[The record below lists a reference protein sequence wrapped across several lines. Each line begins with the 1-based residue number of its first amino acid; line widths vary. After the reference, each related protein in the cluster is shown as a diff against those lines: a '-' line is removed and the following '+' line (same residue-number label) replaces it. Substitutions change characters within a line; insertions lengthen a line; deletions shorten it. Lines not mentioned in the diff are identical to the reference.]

1 MTDSRSALTKHQEHV
16 SLAIPYNPTM
26 KLNAF
31 QIIMLAALISPA
43 LAQDATSQP
52 KQEDKPRFQITDA
65 KITPVVIEDPFAEN
79 NRDGRIIFSGQ
90 PTEDDLRAFA
100 ALGGKVVI
108 NSRSQKEMDRLK
120 FDEAALCE
128 ELGLVY
134 AHIPVSSSKLTA
146 AEPFGLSLVL
156 AENQDSQVLMHCGSG
171 SRSTTLYTL
180 QLITTGQMNKD
191 QAIDHAHEL
200 GLSDSSI
207 PYIEKALMEVP
218 QRAIASVD
226 PARLIDNVHMLTS
239 FGTRHTLSDTTS
251 EHRGIGAARRW
262 VHKAFEEAVAGHNR
276 APEFAPLVSFDSHTV
291 EPDGRRIF
299 EQVEVV
305 NVLCTIP
312 GTNSESTNRLYY
324 VLAHLD
330 SRATDA
336 MDATSDAPG
345 ANDDASGVAALI
357 ELARVLSKESL
368 DSTVVLMA
376 TSGEE
381 QGLFGAKLHAQDLI
395 EAGADVRGVL
405 NNDTIGDPTGIGELD
420 GSTEVRIF
428 SEGLGLD
435 LVNLD
440 DPAQLKSA
448 LYRLRST
455 GSESDSDS
463 RQLARYINFIGKLHG
478 ELPVKP
484 KLIFRPDRYLRGG
497 DHTPF
502 NQLGMP
508 AVRFC
513 EVYEEYNHQHQDVRI
528 EDGIQYGDLANHVDA
543 EYLAGV
549 TKLNTAVLVHLANA
563 PSSPSNARIITADL
577 TNDTTLR
584 WTASPESDTAGYEVL
599 WRETTDYDWKKVK
612 DVGNVTEATIDLSKD
627 NWIFAVRAYDQE
639 GYRSPAAYPTS
650 ARE

>member
-1 MTDSRSALTKHQEHV
+1 MD
-16 SLAIPYNPTM
+16 
-26 KLNAF
+26 KL
-31 QIIMLAALISPA
+31 
-43 LAQDATSQP
+43 
-52 KQEDKPRFQITDA
+52 
-65 KITPVVIEDPFAEN
+65 
-79 NRDGRIIFSGQ
+79 G
-90 PTEDDLRAFA
+90 
-100 ALGGKVVI
+100 
-108 NSRSQKEMDRLK
+108 
-120 FDEAALCE
+120 FDEEKLCKD
-128 ELGLVY
+128 LGLEY
-134 AHIPVSSSKLTA
+134 FHIPVSSSKLTLL
-146 AEPFGLSLVL
+146 EPSALNELL
-156 AENQDSQVLMHCGSG
+156 AKNTESEILMHCGSG
-171 SRSTTLYTL
+171 SRSAMLYGL
-180 QLITTGQMNKD
+180 
-191 QAIDHAHEL
+191 AHVTSGHMTKKEAVSHSIEL
-200 GLSDSSI
+200 GMSPRSV
-207 PYIEKALMEVP
+207 PYFEKALMEVP

-239 FGTRHTLSDTTS
+239 FGTRHTLSDTKS

-262 VHKAFEEAVAGHNR
+262 VHKAFEEAIADHNKP
-276 APEFAPLVSFDSHTV
+276 AEFAPSVSFDSHTV
-291 EPDGRRIF
+291 EPDGRRIP
-299 EQVEVV
+299 EQVEIV

-312 GTNSESTNRLYY
+312 GTNTESTNRLYY

-336 MDATSDAPG
+336 MDATSEAPG

-381 QGLFGAKLHAQDLI
+381 QGLFGARLHAQDLVD
-395 EAGADVRGVL
+395 AGADVRAVL
-405 NNDTIGDPTGIGELD
+405 NNDTIGDPTGIGDLD

-440 DPAQLKSA
+440 DPQQLRSA

-463 RQLARYINFIGKLHG
+463 RQLARYIHFIGKLHG

-549 TKLNTAVLVHLANA
+549 TQLNTAVLVHLANA
-563 PSSPSNARIITADL
+563 PSSPSNARIITAEL

-584 WTASPESDTAGYEVL
+584 WDASPESDTAGYEVL
-599 WRETTDYDWKKVK
+599 WRETTDHDWTKFK

>member
-1 MTDSRSALTKHQEHV
+1 MITKAKNSAVLQ
-16 SLAIPYNPTM
+16 LA
-26 KLNAF
+26 L
-31 QIIMLAALISPA
+31 LAALTMPA
-43 LAQDATSQP
+43 LAQDSADDT
-52 KQEDKPRFQITDA
+52 KQEEQPRFTITDA

-79 NRDGRIIFSGQ
+79 ARDGKIVFSGQ
-90 PTEDDLRAFA
+90 PTEDEIRTFA
-100 ALGGKVVI
+100 KLGGKVVI
-108 NSRSQKEMDRLK
+108 STRTESEMEDLD

-134 AHIPVSSSKLTA
+134 ANIPVSSSKLTA
-146 AEPFGLSLVL
+146 AEPFALTLLLS
-156 AENQDSQVLMHCGSG
+156 EHPDQPILMHCGSG
-171 SRSTTLYTL
+171 SRAAGLYGLHLVQSKAMTADAAL
-180 QLITTGQMNKD
+180 
-191 QAIDHAHEL
+191 DHALNL
-200 GLSDSSI
+200 GLSPTSL
-207 PYIEKALMEVP
+207 PYYQKALMEVP

-226 PARLIDNVHMLTS
+226 PARLIDNVHILTS
-239 FGTRHTLSDTTS
+239 FGTRHTLSDTES

-262 VHKAFEEAVAGHNR
+262 VHKAFEEAVADHSR
-276 APEFAPLVSFDSHTV
+276 APEYAPFVSFDSHTV
-291 EPDGRRIF
+291 EPDGRRIP
-299 EQVEVV
+299 EQVEIV

-312 GTNSESTNRLYY
+312 GTNPESTNRLYY

-330 SRATDA
+330 SRASGALDA
-336 MDATSDAPG
+336 ESDAPG

-381 QGLFGAKLHAQDLI
+381 QGLYGARLHAQDLVD
-395 EAGADVRGVL
+395 AGADVRGVL
-405 NNDTIGDPTGIGELD
+405 NNDTIGDPTGIGDLD

-440 DPAQLKSA
+440 DPQQLRSA

-513 EVYEEYNHQHQDVRI
+513 EVYEEYNHQHQDVRV
-528 EDGIQYGDLANHVDA
+528 EDGIQYGDLASHVDA
-543 EYLAGV
+543 KYLAGV
-549 TKLNTAVLVHLANA
+549 TQLNAAVLVHITNA
-563 PSSPSNARIITADL
+563 PSSPTNARIITAEL

-584 WTASPESDTAGYEVL
+584 WDASPESDTAGYEVL
-599 WRETTDYDWKKVK
+599 WRETTDHDWTKFK
-612 DVGNVTEATIDLSKD
+612 DVGNVTEATIELSKD
-627 NWIFAVRAYDQE
+627 NWIFAVRAYDDE